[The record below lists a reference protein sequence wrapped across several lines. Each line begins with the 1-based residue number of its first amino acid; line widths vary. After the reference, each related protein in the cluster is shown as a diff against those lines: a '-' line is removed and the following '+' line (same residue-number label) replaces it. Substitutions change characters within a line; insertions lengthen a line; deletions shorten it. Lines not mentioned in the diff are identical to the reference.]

1 MTKRRNV
8 RWRRPWAAVWAMAL
22 GGVVGCVSEKR
33 VEPVMIP
40 NSGLGAMT
48 IAVAPAINV
57 SGSTDFDPNR
67 FADLMASELSHADG
81 ISVIP
86 VSRVLSV
93 LAVDGLETV
102 VSPSH
107 ALELARRLG
116 ADAILVFSVTE
127 YDPYDPP
134 RIGITAQLYGTRAG
148 ASSGSLDPVA
158 LSRTARLTG
167 ADGRAKANGVLS
179 QSQRVFDASHNAIV
193 EDVRRFWQ
201 KRHGDASPFGWR
213 RYVVD
218 QRAYIRFCC
227 HATIARLLSGFG

>member
-1 MTKRRNV
+1 
-8 RWRRPWAAVWAMAL
+8 MAF
-22 GGVVGCVSEKR
+22 GGLAGCVSEKR

-40 NSGLGAMT
+40 NSGMGAMT

-57 SGSTDFDPNR
+57 SGSTDFDPSR

-81 ISVIP
+81 VSVIP
-86 VSRVLSV
+86 VSRVLGV

-107 ALELARRLG
+107 ALELTRRLG

-134 RIGITAQLYGTRAG
+134 RIGITAQLYGTRTGAG
-148 ASSGSLDPVA
+148 AGSLDPVA

-167 ADGRAKANGVLS
+167 ADGRREADGVLS
-179 QSQRVFDASHNAIV
+179 QSQRVFDASHNAVV

-201 KRHGDASPFGWR
+201 KRNGDASPFGWR